1 MPRAI
6 TKVKTNLGNTAKKIW
21 QPGALERH
29 ASCRLQ
35 QAALFENSAALFSIH
50 ARVHAAPTSAQTKPN
65 NALSPASELS
75 FFGGEMCSS
84 FFFSFCFFRETC
96 SSQQFIAPLEI

>member
-6 TKVKTNLGNTAKKIW
+6 TKVKTNLGNPAKKIW

-50 ARVHAAPTSAQTKPN
+50 ARVHAAPTSAQTQPN

-75 FFGGEMCSS
+75 FFGERCVLL
-84 FFFSFCFFRETC
+84 FSFLFAFLEKPVQVN
-96 SSQQFIAPLEI
+96 SSSHP